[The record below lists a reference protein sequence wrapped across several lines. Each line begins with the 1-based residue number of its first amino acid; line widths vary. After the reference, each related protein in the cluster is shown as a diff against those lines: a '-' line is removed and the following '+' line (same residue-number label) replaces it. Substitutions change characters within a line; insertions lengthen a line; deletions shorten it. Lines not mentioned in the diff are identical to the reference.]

1 MYMKYVYIRW
11 AVRKIRVEVIANGV
25 GPINEND
32 ITLAAASNAIVVGF
46 HVRVN
51 PGVNDI
57 AKKQNV
63 EIRLYSII
71 YELLEDITDALA
83 GKLEPEKR
91 EKSLGEAKI
100 LQIFELSKG
109 PKICGCMVESGSVKV
124 GAKARVRRGGDLI
137 YNGEVASLRRF
148 HDDVKEVKAGLE
160 CGIRLDNFTD
170 FEVGDEIELYEIELR
185 KATL

>member
-1 MYMKYVYIRW
+1 MISC
-11 AVRKIRVEVIANGV
+11 AV
-25 GPINEND
+25 GPISEND
-32 ITLAAASNAIVVGF
+32 ISLAAATNSLVVGF

-51 PGVNDI
+51 PGVNDM

-91 EKSLGEAKI
+91 EKPIGTAKI
-100 LQIFELSKG
+100 LQVIELSKG
-109 PKICGCMVESGSVKV
+109 PKICGCMVESGSVHV
-124 GAKARVRRGGDLI
+124 GAKARVRRSKELI

-148 HDDVKEVKAGLE
+148 KDDVKEVKAGLE
-160 CGIRLDNFTD
+160 CGIRLDNFND
-170 FEVGDEIELYEIELR
+170 FIEGDEIELYDIELK